1 MKRMYS
7 RSGPSFCLRFPR
19 PEGEAVTSARSRRL
33 FPLRGLTLNTR

>member
-7 RSGPSFCLRFPR
+7 RSGPFCLLFSR

-33 FPLRGLTLNTR
+33 SPLRGLTLNTR